1 MPCQHTQ
8 GYVRGPEGATI
19 AVAWGVS
26 DGPAEAGML
35 WLSLAEW
42 KAFLRP
48 RTCRAE
54 RTSHLRSSVLSDPG
68 TGSPGA
74 GDKTEERLAAPLSFW
89 VGALAAY
96 RSAMLSSTPRA
107 PVRAPSVLRVGL
119 PWPLSMRL
127 ISLWWMPEA
136 DASCCCVVRS
146 SLADAV
152 VSPIGRMLLGKRTR
166 IDQSVVQ
173 AKLRRGPDGKEWG
186 RGLIV
191 LPHE

>member
-1 MPCQHTQ
+1 MC
-8 GYVRGPEGATI
+8 
-19 AVAWGVS
+19 
-26 DGPAEAGML
+26 
-35 WLSLAEW
+35 
-42 KAFLRP
+42 
-48 RTCRAE
+48 
-54 RTSHLRSSVLSDPG
+54 SS
-68 TGSPGA
+68 A
-74 GDKTEERLAAPLSFW
+74 
-89 VGALAAY
+89 
-96 RSAMLSSTPRA
+96 PRA
-107 PVRAPSVLRVGL
+107 RASAQMVFSVGL
-119 PWPLSMRL
+119 PLPLSMRL